1 MSAINTSFQALQS
14 AVTLGRNQD
23 LLNQSLIA
31 LSSGSKASVVSDN
44 PAAAG
49 VAGKLTSQSQ
59 RLNAVTTNLQNA
71 VSYTQT
77 GSGILGQV
85 GDVLNRM
92 SEISALAQDPAQSS
106 ADVAAYQT
114 EFQGLQTEL
123 RNTIGGTAAEIGGSS
138 DVASPLGTYDGTQLF
153 GSNSPGYQVVLGAA
167 VGESMTI
174 PSTNL
179 RTGAMLGLIQQDSS
193 GNFTLDVSSAT
204 AADLTA
210 ATRQVAA
217 GQATFGAAQAR
228 LDLAASTVRTQ
239 SQNMASAISQIN
251 DVDVASEATQLAKY
265 NVLVQADAAM
275 TAQANT
281 NAEAVLKL
289 LHQ

>member
-1 MSAINTSFQALQS
+1 MSAINTSLQALQS
-14 AVTLGRNQD
+14 AVTLDRNQG
-23 LLNQSLIA
+23 LLNRSLIA
-31 LSSGSKASVVSDN
+31 LSSGTKQSIVADN

-49 VAGKLTSQSQ
+49 VAAKLTSQSQ
-59 RLNAVTTNLQNA
+59 RLTSVVTDLQNA

-77 GSGILGQV
+77 GSGILSQIGA
-85 GDVLNRM
+85 VLDRM
-92 SEISALAQDPAQSS
+92 SEISSLARDPTQNST
-106 ADVAAYQT
+106 DVAAYQT
-114 EFQGLQTEL
+114 EFQSLQTRL
-123 RNTIGGTAAEIGGSS
+123 RNTIGGTTAEIGGSS
-138 DVASPLGTYDGTQLF
+138 GVASPLGEYDGTQLF

-167 VGESMTI
+167 TGESMTI
-174 PSTNL
+174 PATNL
-179 RTGAMLGLIQQDSS
+179 RAGAMLGLIQQDSS

-204 AADLTA
+204 TADLTA
-210 ATRQVAA
+210 ATQQVEA

-228 LDLAASTVRTQ
+228 LNLAASAVQTQ
-239 SQNMASAISQIN
+239 GQNMASAISQIN